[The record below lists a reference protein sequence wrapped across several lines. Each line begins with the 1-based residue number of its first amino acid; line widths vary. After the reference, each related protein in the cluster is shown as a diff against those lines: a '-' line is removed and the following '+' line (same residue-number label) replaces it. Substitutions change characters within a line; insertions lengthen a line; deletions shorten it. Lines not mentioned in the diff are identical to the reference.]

1 MADVASLAVGLYLNN
16 AFTPQLTAV
25 YRQASDQSRRF
36 SRDVQQETKK
46 AEVAYQ
52 HLASAIGG
60 VASRLAGL
68 AGVGLS
74 LGAVI
79 HTSRQYSQALSD
91 LSAITGA
98 TGEALK
104 KLDAAA
110 QQMGRTTEYS
120 ASQAAEA
127 LKLMASA
134 KPELLN
140 TAEGLA
146 NATHSALILAQAS
159 GTTLPEATR
168 TLALSLNQFGASA
181 EQADRYINVL
191 AAGAKYGSSE
201 IANTA
206 EAIRNGGVAA
216 AQAGV
221 GFEQLNAAIQVLAER
236 EVKGGQA
243 GTALRN
249 VILTLEKGTDKTLKP
264 SVVGLVGAL
273 DTLAK
278 KKLSTAQAVKLFG
291 VENIN
296 AASILVDNRDK
307 LEALTQALTGTQTA
321 YEQSAIRV
329 NNLNGDLMGLTSAF
343 EGLVIQVGQSGNG
356 PLRTGIQ
363 NITRATNALAD
374 NFTTVAS
381 VALYT
386 LIPVLT
392 TRLTAG
398 LRESVAGWVAQQ
410 QAAKAAATQQAATA
424 RATLEQA
431 QASRQLAQEQA
442 RYLAAQ
448 TAVNRANGIQLSYQR
463 EHIALSRTIREARLA
478 EVRATEQ
485 LAAANARLSVS
496 ARAVSAAVSV
506 ARGALS
512 LVGGPLGA
520 AMLAGSAL
528 LYFHQKA
535 KDARAS
541 AIGLK
546 EAVTETTEALM
557 ALSSKQLDVKVLD
570 LSAQYQNQ
578 ITQRNQLMKAVQDY
592 DSRLEGLSAFD
603 PFGQRSGVEADKK
616 RALADLEAVNQ
627 GAQTVKASL
636 DNAHQALARLKA
648 GAYGPVKPKQATPPE
663 TLKTPWSGQDSPT
676 AKSGQKRA
684 LDQYQQLRQEIEQ
697 THAGSLQRLALQEQA
712 AQSRLLASAKAAG
725 AAQSDLQRLQ
735 GMQAENYQRQ
745 RQQLAERYSPVKT
758 QLRHER
764 DASRELN
771 ALWAARLLSEQDY
784 QTARRQLAYSSTQAL
799 VKAQAESAA
808 SPRLSLAGEVDPVVA
823 LQNQLVRQQSLLD
836 AYYANGSLSKTQYEA
851 LMQKIAQDS
860 ADAQYQAALALYGGQ
875 SRLHTLSLS
884 LAETLRERTTN
895 MLTGLLTGARSF
907 KESLSGLFASLAQSV
922 IKNLVDMAAQALI
935 TKTILS
941 SFMGGF
947 GGGGE
952 SSAANAFS
960 GGAYNGLSLNAK
972 GGVYASP
979 SLSAFSGQ
987 VVSQPTLFAFSHG
1000 AGLMG
1005 ESGPEAIMPLKR
1017 GSDGR
1022 LGVQAVE
1029 GGGHGGDVIVNMGG
1043 FVFTT
1048 DERSDSTAG
1057 TGVDVNGIANQ
1068 LKPLIIN
1075 VVNEQAGRQGSP
1087 LWYAIKGR

>member
-1 MADVASLAVGLYLNN
+1 M
-16 AFTPQLTAV
+16 
-25 YRQASDQSRRF
+25 
-36 SRDVQQETKK
+36 
-46 AEVAYQ
+46 
-52 HLASAIGG
+52 
-60 VASRLAGL
+60 
-68 AGVGLS
+68 
-74 LGAVI
+74 
-79 HTSRQYSQALSD
+79 
-91 LSAITGA
+91 SAITGA

-140 TAEGLA
+140 TADGLT

-201 IANTA
+201 IAQTS

-264 SVVGLVGAL
+264 SVVGLAGAL

-307 LEALTQALTGTQTA
+307 LEALTRALTGTQTA

-363 NITRATNALAD
+363 NVTHTINALAD
-374 NFTTVAS
+374 NFTTITHVG
-381 VALYT
+381 LYT
-386 LIPVLT
+386 LLPFLT
-392 TRLTAG
+392 GKLTAG
-398 LRESVAGWVAQQ
+398 LREG
-410 QAAKAAATQQAATA
+410 AAAWWTHQKATREAA
-424 RATLEQA
+424 QA
-431 QASRQLAQEQA
+431 QATIAQKT
-442 RYLAAQ
+442 LD
-448 TAVNRANGIQLSYQR
+448 
-463 EHIALSRTIREARLA
+463 
-478 EVRATEQ
+478 
-485 LAAANARLSVS
+485 S
-496 ARAVSAAVSV
+496 ARARLVQNDAEFAFFRQQERQAKQYGLNVRYHNEFTRLIREETEATRAAMLAKQQLESANHRLAWSNRAVASAGSL
-506 ARGALS
+506 ARGALG
-512 LVGGPLGA
+512 LLGGWGGVAVMA
-520 AMLAGSAL
+520 ATALTTYAFSAE
-528 LYFHQKA
+528 
-535 KDARAS
+535 S
-541 AIGLK
+541 AAEK
-546 EAVTETTEALM
+546 
-557 ALSSKQLDVKVLD
+557 SK
-570 LSAQYQNQ
+570 
-578 ITQRNQLMKAVQDY
+578 
-592 DSRLEGLSAFD
+592 
-603 PFGQRSGVEADKK
+603 
-616 RALADLEAVNQ
+616 ALADQIDNVVGNLQQLNVRQLDELIDKQSQAVADLRQ
-627 GAQTVKASL
+627 SYLRTAASPAPDIPL
-636 DNAHQALARLKA
+636 YKQLFLSRAALREEQINASNETAKTSGRLANELAAAESRLKQLENKRNT
-648 GAYGPVKPKQATPPE
+648 VLRKPDKPASVPKE
-663 TLKTPWSGQDSPT
+663 TLGTPWSGQDSST
-676 AKSGQKRA
+676 EKSGQKRA
-684 LDQYQQLRQEIEQ
+684 RDQYQQLRQEIEQ

-712 AQSRLLASAKAAG
+712 AQSRLLASAKATG
-725 AAQSDLQRLQ
+725 VAQSDLQRLQ

-758 QLRHER
+758 QLRHEQ

-808 SPRLSLAGEVDPVVA
+808 APRLSLAGEVDPVVA

-851 LMQKIAQDS
+851 LMQKTAQDS

-875 SRLHTLSLS
+875 SRLHKLSLS

-907 KESLSGLFASLAQSV
+907 KESLSGLFVSLAQSV

-935 TKTILS
+935 TKTLLS

-947 GGGGE
+947 GGGGGGG
-952 SSAANAFS
+952 SLAANAFS
-960 GGAYNGLSLNAK
+960 GGAYNELSLNAK
-972 GGVYASP
+972 GGVYTSR

-987 VVSQPTLFAFSHG
+987 MVSQPTLFAFSHG

-1017 GSDGR
+1017 GPDGR
-1022 LGVQAVE
+1022 LGVQAVD
-1029 GGGHGGDVIVNMGG
+1029 GGGRGGDVIVNMGG

-1048 DERSDSTAG
+1048 DERSDSAAG
-1057 TGVDVNGIANQ
+1057 AGMDVNGIANQ